1 MPFPLFFFIPALKP
15 FRKLWLGSLQDD
27 TEKLCNLERKKRRR
41 GEEEHRQGRE
51 DKGGRTRRAAAEEVQ
66 VKEDDSW
73 HCSVS
78 GGHESSEQRDRT
90 EVDQQVCFTDVFAG
104 TLGGHEERK

>member
-1 MPFPLFFFIPALKP
+1 M
-15 FRKLWLGSLQDD
+15 
-27 TEKLCNLERKKRRR
+27 
-41 GEEEHRQGRE
+41 
-51 DKGGRTRRAAAEEVQ
+51 
-66 VKEDDSW
+66 KEDDSW